1 MIKLSDLLK
10 EENILIPR
18 RSKEERSKNYNVAI
32 QKQIQQYIKNG
43 SKGDLNLSNTLIT
56 SLPNGLKVGGSIWL
70 DKTPI
75 TTLPDDLEV
84 EKSLY
89 LRNAKIT
96 SLPNGLKVGGSLEL
110 FNSPITSLPSDLEVG
125 RDIWLSDTP
134 ISEKYTEEEI
144 KQMVPGVKGEIIM
157 W

>member
-1 MIKLSDLLK
+1 MINLTNILK
-10 EENILIPR
+10 EEKILIPR

-56 SLPNGLKVGGSIWL
+56 SLPNNLKVQGGLWL

-84 EKSLY
+84 KESLY

-125 RDIWLSDTP
+125 RDLWLSDTP
-134 ISEKYTEEEI
+134 ISEKYTEDEI
-144 KQMVPGVKGEIIM
+144 RQMVPGVKGDIIV

>member
-144 KQMVPGVKGEIIM
+144 KQMVPGVKGDIIV